1 MPNYPVYPSTPY
13 TGDLPTQMNM
23 GPFDLYPSS
32 STGRRYQ
39 RRFDKMYGRHL
50 AGVEKAVG
58 SDDEPAYALNEL
70 RVMAEM
76 DDTNGNAIFDPPGTR
91 PNIYPD
97 AGILASSYAIPGYLH
112 RDRMYAPSEV
122 IDANTGRPVTYV
134 NGGMVSMD
142 STAEIAFMEAGAY
155 PKPQPYLDM
164 YSEENMPGES
174 TVNVAQNPVPVTAPA
189 PPRIHGQR
197 PMRIP
202 ANAADQGAKA
212 GYGRFGDDTTTTT
225 TPAATAM
232 GSGMKLALALGLM
245 GAGVGVVYAL
255 SKPSHTPNRRRRRR

>member
-1 MPNYPVYPSTPY
+1 MARYPVYPSTPY
-13 TGDLPTQMNM
+13 TGDLPTQINM

-32 STGRRYQ
+32 STGPRYQ
-39 RRFDKMYGRHL
+39 RRFDNMYGRHL

-58 SDDEPAYALNEL
+58 SDEEPAYALNEL
-70 RVMAEM
+70 QVMAEM
-76 DDTNGNAIFDPPGTR
+76 DDTNGNGLFDPPGTR

-142 STAEIAFMEAGAY
+142 STAMIAFMEAGAY
-155 PKPQPYLDM
+155 PKPQPYLDVL
-164 YSEENMPGES
+164 SEENMRGRS

-189 PPRIHGQR
+189 PPAVMSQP
-197 PMRIP
+197 PMTVSP
-202 ANAADQGAKA
+202 SAADAGAKA
-212 GYGRFGDDTTTTT
+212 GYGRFGDDTGT
-225 TPAATAM
+225 
-232 GSGMKLALALGLM
+232 GSAMKLALALGLM

-255 SKPSHTPNRRRRRR
+255 TKPSHTPNRRRRRR